1 MLHYIANENFN
12 ITNDVYS
19 FVNLQKNQAMNLT
32 DQINEDIKTA
42 MKAGEKDK
50 LMALRD
56 IKSKLLLEMTKEGG
70 DGNVDDSKGM
80 AILNKLYKQRVE
92 SIEIYKTQ
100 NRPDLAEEE
109 QKQADVIAA
118 YLPEQ
123 LTGDKLEAAVKD
135 IIAQV
140 GATTIADLGKVMG
153 AANKALAGRADGK
166 AISELV
172 KKMLA

>member
-1 MLHYIANENFN
+1 
-12 ITNDVYS
+12 
-19 FVNLQKNQAMNLT
+19 MNLAEK
-32 DQINEDIKTA
+32 INEDIKTA

-70 DGNVDDSKGM
+70 DGSVDDTKGM

-92 SIEIYKTQ
+92 SIEIYKAQ

-123 LTGDKLEAAVKD
+123 LTGEKLEAAVKELL
-135 IIAQV
+135 AQV
-140 GATTIADLGKVMG
+140 GASGPADMGKAMG
-153 AANKALAGRADGK
+153 AITKALAGKADGK

-172 KKMLA
+172 KKLLSNA

>member
-1 MLHYIANENFN
+1 
-12 ITNDVYS
+12 
-19 FVNLQKNQAMNLT
+19 MNLT

-70 DGNVDDSKGM
+70 DGSVDDSKGM

-123 LTGDKLEAAVKD
+123 LTGEKLEAAVKE
-135 IIAQV
+135 IIGQV
-140 GATTIADLGKVMG
+140 GATSIADLGKVMG
-153 AANKALAGRADGK
+153 SANKALAGRADGK

>member
-1 MLHYIANENFN
+1 
-12 ITNDVYS
+12 
-19 FVNLQKNQAMNLT
+19 MNLT

-70 DGNVDDSKGM
+70 DGSVDDSKGM

-123 LTGDKLEAAVKD
+123 LTGEKLEAAVKE
-135 IIAQV
+135 IIGQV
-140 GATTIADLGKVMG
+140 GATSIADLGKVMG

-166 AISELV
+166 AISDLV